1 MDPRP
6 SAATSEAGPAFRT
19 PPLFVSRPRFAR
31 IDVLLLLMTLIWG
44 TNYAIVKH
52 AFTEMDP
59 QAFNAIRMVVA
70 SSVFVVMMLTV
81 RRSGA
86 ASGVDASR
94 PGVFYTPHAMTRRE
108 LLSLAVLGIV
118 GQSLYQYLFI
128 AGLARTSVA
137 NSAVIAAAA
146 PVMIGIASGAF
157 GEERIG
163 RGHWLGATLSVL
175 GIYVVVGPGVTI
187 GGSSLKGDLLMVAAM
202 FCWSAYTLGARPL
215 MTRHSPVAVT
225 GISMAVGTLFYV
237 PAVAAH
243 VAELDWRSVSAMTW
257 IALVYSAVFSLSIS
271 YTIWYAGVREIGSAR
286 TSVYSN
292 LVPIFAMA
300 TAIVFL
306 GEPVSPRK
314 MAGAAAVLAG
324 VALTRVRS
332 LTPSTEV

>member
-1 MDPRP
+1 
-6 SAATSEAGPAFRT
+6 
-19 PPLFVSRPRFAR
+19 VSRPRFAR
-31 IDVLLLLMTLIWG
+31 IDALLFLMTLIWG

-59 QAFNAIRMVVA
+59 QAFNALRMVVA

-86 ASGVDASR
+86 GAAVDASR
-94 PGVFYTPHAMTRRE
+94 PGVFYTPHPMTRRE
-108 LLSLAVLGIV
+108 LLSLAVRGIV
-118 GQSLYQYLFI
+118 GPSLYPYLFL

-146 PVMIGIASGAF
+146 PVMIAIVSGAS

-163 RGHWLGATLSVL
+163 RGHWLGAALSLL
-175 GIYVVVGPGVTI
+175 GIYIVVGPGVTI

-202 FCWSAYTLGARPL
+202 CCWSAYTLGARPL

-237 PAVAAH
+237 PAVAGH
-243 VAELDWRSVSAMTW
+243 VAALQWRTVSPVTW
-257 IALVYSAVFSLSIS
+257 VALVYSAVFSLSVS

-292 LVPIFAMA
+292 LVPVFAMA
-300 TAIVFL
+300 TAIVFI
-306 GEPVSPRK
+306 GEPVSLRK
-314 MAGAAAVLAG
+314 MAGAAAVLVG

>member
-1 MDPRP
+1 
-6 SAATSEAGPAFRT
+6 
-19 PPLFVSRPRFAR
+19 
-31 IDVLLLLMTLIWG
+31 MTLIWG

-70 SSVFVVMMLTV
+70 SSVFVVMMLAV

-86 ASGVDASR
+86 SAPVDASE
-94 PGVFYTPHAMTRRE
+94 PGVFYTPHPMTRRE
-108 LLSLAVLGIV
+108 LLLLAALGIV

-128 AGLARTSVA
+128 AGLARTSIA

-146 PVMIGIASGAF
+146 PVIIALVSGAV

-163 RGHWLGATLSVL
+163 RAHWLGAALSLL
-175 GIYVVVGPGVTI
+175 GIYTVVGPGVKI
-187 GGSSLKGDLLMVAAM
+187 GGSSVRGDLLMLAAM
-202 FCWSAYTLGARPL
+202 GCWSAYTLGARPL

-225 GISMAVGTLFYV
+225 GISMVVGTLCYV
-237 PAVAAH
+237 PAVAGH
-243 VAELDWRSVSAMTW
+243 VARLSWRAVSPLTW
-257 IALVYSAVFSLSIS
+257 VALVYSAVFSLSLS

-300 TAIVFL
+300 TAIVFV
-306 GEPVSPRK
+306 GEPVSVRK
-314 MAGAAAVLAG
+314 MAGAAAVLVG
-324 VALTRVRS
+324 VALTRVRT
-332 LTPSTEV
+332 LNPNPEV

>member
-1 MDPRP
+1 
-6 SAATSEAGPAFRT
+6 
-19 PPLFVSRPRFAR
+19 LSRPRFAR

-44 TNYAIVKH
+44 TNYAIIKH

-59 QAFNAIRMVVA
+59 QAFNALRMVVA
-70 SSVFVVMMLTV
+70 SSVFVAMMLTV

-86 ASGVDASR
+86 RSAVDASR
-94 PGVFYTPHAMTRRE
+94 PGVFYTPHPMTRRE

-146 PVMIGIASGAF
+146 PVMIAIASGAS

-163 RGHWLGATLSVL
+163 RGHWLGAALSLL
-175 GIYVVVGPGVTI
+175 GIYIVVGPGVTI

-202 FCWSAYTLGARPL
+202 CCWSAYTLGARPL

-237 PAVAAH
+237 PAVAGH
-243 VAELDWRSVSAMTW
+243 VAALQWHTVSPMTW
-257 IALVYSAVFSLSIS
+257 VALVYSAVFSLSVS

-292 LVPIFAMA
+292 LVPVFAMA
-300 TAIVFL
+300 TAIVFI
-306 GEPVSPRK
+306 GEPVSLRK
-314 MAGAAAVLAG
+314 ILGAAAVLTG
-324 VALTRVRS
+324 VALTRVRT
-332 LTPSTEV
+332 LNPSPEV